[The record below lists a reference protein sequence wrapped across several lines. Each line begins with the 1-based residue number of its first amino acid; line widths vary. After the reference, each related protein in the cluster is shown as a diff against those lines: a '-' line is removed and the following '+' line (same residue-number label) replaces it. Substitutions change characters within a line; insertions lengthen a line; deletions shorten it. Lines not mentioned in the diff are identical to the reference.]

1 MFNIMKNEKSYD
13 ILPNFTAADINMLM
27 GIGRNQYIDIMNKAR
42 SQKWTWRFNKSIV
55 KNMLPPHPIKI
66 KIQYWWIIEVV
77 PMPQQE
83 FMKIYQTMNEDEIL
97 AIGIVKS
104 EGQVLACRVPYKPLV
119 SIFRRG
125 LVHIHVPINDDDL
138 IVLPPLKNFIM
149 NRTPNDHFEK
159 LLYDI
164 LVSIDE
170 RTTVGQLAS
179 ILEVDVDLVKVFLT
193 VHINHHRLQFQ
204 FVVG

>member
-1 MFNIMKNEKSYD
+1 
-13 ILPNFTAADINMLM
+13 
-27 GIGRNQYIDIMNKAR
+27 
-42 SQKWTWRFNKSIV
+42 
-55 KNMLPPHPIKI
+55 MLPPHPIKI

-179 ILEVDVDLVKVFLT
+179 ILEVDVDLVKVFLFE
-193 VHINHHRLQFQ
+193 HINHHRLQFQ
-204 FVVG
+204 FVVD